1 MASLLRKG
9 HGFPS
14 PNLPAEMK
22 KKNRIRCDM

>member
-14 PNLPAEMK
+14 PYLPAEMN
-22 KKNRIRCDM
+22 KKNGIRWDM